1 MNKNLKRVMIVL
13 LKEKEII
20 SSWGIS
26 NVHMKG
32 NVLSFQVDGFI
43 YKGSIC
49 IVCNT
54 SYCEARFAN
63 SKTIKCNALDLSKVL
78 DAAIEKDENYL
89 LNLETW
95 LASQI

>member
-1 MNKNLKRVMIVL
+1 MNKNLKRVIVVL
-13 LKEKEII
+13 LKEKEIV

-26 NVHMKG
+26 NIRIKE
-32 NVLSFQVDGFI
+32 NVFNFQVDGFI

-54 SYCEARFAN
+54 SYCEVKFDN
-63 SKTIKCNALDLSKVL
+63 GKTIRCNILDLLNVL
-78 DAAIEKDENYL
+78 DTAIEKDENYL
-89 LNLETW
+89 SNIETW